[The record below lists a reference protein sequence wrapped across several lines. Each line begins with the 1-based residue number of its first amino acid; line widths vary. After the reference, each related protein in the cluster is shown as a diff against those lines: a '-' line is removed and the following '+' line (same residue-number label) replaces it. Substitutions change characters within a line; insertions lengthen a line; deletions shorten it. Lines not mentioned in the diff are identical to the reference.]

1 MGVGRGARGVLVRR
15 AWRGASGRPAAAAVR
30 DGVAGEG
37 DVRGRGG
44 VRPVR
49 PRSGRA
55 ARRAVPLSRH
65 RLPQRPVRGRAVRGR
80 SPRRRVCAQ
89 AGRVGR
95 SVVVLRCEHAR
106 RALGRCAR
114 DARRARTGLRFRTFA
129 GVARP
134 ASVLARE
141 TRGGVARSRLP
152 RAGLRGAPLL
162 IGRDGGGRALCS
174 APTRRFAARF
184 GGSTSGLRCRAQG
197 GARQERAVLRADDGR
212 VGARAMPRKA
222 ERAAARRQARRVA
235 ARGRGHRGCGRSAP

>member
-162 IGRDGGGRALCS
+162 IGRDGGEGRS
-174 APTRRFAARF
+174 AQRPRGGSPRAF

-212 VGARAMPRKA
+212 VGARAMRGSG
-222 ERAAARRQARRVA
+222 RAAARRQARRVA